1 MWPDE
6 NSVFSLLSAIYLVR
20 YVSRF
25 LTEVKIKALRIIK
38 YHAIFPRK
46 SDNY

>member
-6 NSVFSLLSAIYLVR
+6 SSVFSLFSAIYLVR

-25 LTEVKIKALRIIK
+25 LREVKIKVLRIIK